1 MSRVLVTGSSGR
13 LGRSVVAVLAARG
26 HEVIEVDLT
35 VPADGSPG
43 TKRVAADLTDAAQA
57 SAVLADARAD
67 AVVHLAAIAVPF
79 SAPEQHILR
88 TNASLAYNVMQAA
101 VDAGVRKI
109 VTASSPTVFGYGS
122 PAGWVPERL
131 PLDEDV
137 QPRPWNAYALSK
149 LLAERTMEMFAAQ
162 KGDEVRLAAFRPC
175 YVVAPEEWRGAPT
188 QQGHTILQRLDDPA
202 LSAPAL
208 FNYVDARDVGGFLDT
223 LLGAL
228 DDIPN
233 AQTFIVGA
241 EDARDVGSTMLT
253 ETRRLDRFV
262 ADLLELARL
271 EAHDFAM
278 EPAPVDVGSLLAE
291 AEAAWR
297 AVAEA
302 SGVELRCTVPAG
314 VTAMTDAHRVRQ
326 IVDGLLENALRA
338 TPSGGVVAMEA
349 NVDARVDGHD
359 RVVLVVSDSGAGLTA
374 DDRETAF
381 VRGALRDK
389 YRQTRAVGTGLG
401 LSICYQIVEAHGG
414 EITVAST
421 PGQGTSFLVT
431 LPRRARLDPP
441 A

>member
-13 LGRSVVAVLAARG
+13 LGRSVVAVLADRG
-26 HEVIEVDLT
+26 HEVIEVDLS
-35 VPADGSPG
+35 VPAASPG
-43 TKRVAADLTDAAQA
+43 AERIAADLTDAAQA
-57 SAVLADARAD
+57 SAVLAGARAD
-67 AVVHLAAIAVPF
+67 AVIHLAAIAVPF

-137 QPRPWNAYALSK
+137 RPRPWNAYALSK

-241 EDARDVGSTMLT
+241 EDALARRPLAELMPVYWPQTAGLADGLTSTT
-253 ETRRLDRFV
+253 PAFSIEKARRLLGWTPDHDWRS
-262 ADLLELARL
+262 ELA
-271 EAHDFAM
+271 
-278 EPAPVDVGSLLAE
+278 
-291 AEAAWR
+291 AADTD
-297 AVAEA
+297 
-302 SGVELRCTVPAG
+302 L
-314 VTAMTDAHRVRQ
+314 TDA
-326 IVDGLLENALRA
+326 L
-338 TPSGGVVAMEA
+338 TGG
-349 NVDARVDGHD
+349 
-359 RVVLVVSDSGAGLTA
+359 
-374 DDRETAF
+374 
-381 VRGALRDK
+381 
-389 YRQTRAVGTGLG
+389 TR
-401 LSICYQIVEAHGG
+401 
-414 EITVAST
+414 
-421 PGQGTSFLVT
+421 
-431 LPRRARLDPP
+431 
-441 A
+441 